1 MIQKL
6 MFRQMAKTIKSCKY
20 ELLTV
25 SHKDYAARFVFRD
38 ISGCP
43 FTYDLFIVLTV
54 NRYNGIAYET
64 RNIEYLTDYERSKL
78 PSEFWDAYKGM
89 RDEAARGWQELTDEV
104 NRAEAAKKQEVA

>member
-25 SHKDYAARFVFRD
+25 SHKESTARFVFRD

-54 NRYNGIAYET
+54 ERYNGLAYKT
-64 RNIEYLTDYERSKL
+64 SNLNYLTDYERSKL
-78 PSEFWDAYKGM
+78 PSEFWDAYQGKM
-89 RDEAARGWQELTDEV
+89 DEAAQGWQELTDEA
-104 NRAEAAKKQEVA
+104 NREAVKKQEVA

>member
-1 MIQKL
+1 MIQKI
-6 MFRQMAKTIKSCKY
+6 MFRQMAHTIKSCKY

-25 SHKDYAARFVFRD
+25 SHKESTARFVFRD

-54 NRYNGIAYET
+54 NRYNGIAYAT

-78 PSEFWDAYKGM
+78 PFEFWDAYKGM
-89 RDEAARGWQELTDEV
+89 KDEAAKGWQELTDEA
-104 NRAEAAKKQEVA
+104 NRAEAEKKQEVA